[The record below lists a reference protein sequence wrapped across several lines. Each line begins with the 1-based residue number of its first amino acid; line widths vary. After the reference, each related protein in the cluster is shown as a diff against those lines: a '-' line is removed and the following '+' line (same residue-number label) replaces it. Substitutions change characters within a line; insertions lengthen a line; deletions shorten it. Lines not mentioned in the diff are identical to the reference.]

1 MKSRLASLR
10 QSWRS
15 APPPDQPSDDLLAV
29 RDIFKYFPF
38 GPSVPWAKKRTVRA
52 VDGVSFRIAQQETL
66 GLVGESGCG
75 KTTTAR
81 MILGLLAPDAGEIRF
96 LGSEIGRRG
105 PAQRRGRGRIQ
116 AVFQD
121 PWSSLDP
128 RMRVGDA
135 IAEPLV
141 VNTRLRGQELRDRI
155 AGLLEA
161 VGLGPGAAR
170 NYPHEFSGGQRQRI
184 AIARAL
190 SLNPDLIV
198 LDEPV
203 SALDVSIRAQI
214 MNLLKDLQKEM
225 QLSYLLIAHDLATV
239 RYLTDTVGVMY
250 LGKLAE
256 LAPTTGLFTRPAHPY
271 TLALIDAASAEVRG
285 RPPIVLRGDIP
296 SPADP
301 PSGCRFHTRCWLYEQ
316 LDRPEICRTE
326 QPPMTEVLPNH
337 ASACHFASDAMQPP
351 TGAAV
356 ARTSP
361 SAAGPAA
368 AAPVVGP
375 GTAGAVLPVAT
386 STPHAPADRMR
397 PLGSEARPGGG

>member
-1 MKSRLASLR
+1 MKSRFAGLR
-10 QSWRS
+10 ENGWS

-29 RDIFKYFPF
+29 RDIFKYFSF
-38 GPSVPWAKKRTVRA
+38 GPSVPWAKKRTIRA

-105 PAQRRGRGRIQ
+105 PAKRRDRGRIQ

-141 VNTRLRGQELRDRI
+141 VNTRLRGQQLRDRI
-155 AGLLEA
+155 AGLLDA

-214 MNLLKDLQKEM
+214 MNLLKDLQQEM
-225 QLSYLLIAHDLATV
+225 RLSYLLIAHDLATV
-239 RYLTDTVGVMY
+239 RYLTDSVGVMY

-256 LAPTTGLFTRPAHPY
+256 LAPTTDLFARPAHPY
-271 TLALIDAASAEVRG
+271 TLALIDAASAEVRD
-285 RPPIVLRGDIP
+285 RPPIVLSGDIP

-316 LDRPEICRTE
+316 LGRPKICRTE

-337 ASACHFASDAMQPP
+337 ASACHFASDAMHPP
-351 TGAAV
+351 TRAAV
-356 ARTSP
+356 AGTSP
-361 SAAGPAA
+361 SAATRAA
-368 AAPVVGP
+368 AASVVGP
-375 GTAGAVLPVAT
+375 GTAGAVMPVAP
-386 STPHAPADRMR
+386 SR
-397 PLGSEARPGGG
+397 PLRI

>member
-1 MKSRLASLR
+1 
-10 QSWRS
+10 
-15 APPPDQPSDDLLAV
+15 
-29 RDIFKYFPF
+29 
-38 GPSVPWAKKRTVRA
+38 
-52 VDGVSFRIAQQETL
+52 
-66 GLVGESGCG
+66 
-75 KTTTAR
+75 

-96 LGSEIGRRG
+96 LGSEIGRHG
-105 PAQRRGRGRIQ
+105 PAKRRHRGRIQ

-141 VNTRLRGQELRDRI
+141 VNTRVRGQELRDRI
-155 AGLLEA
+155 AALLEA

-214 MNLLKDLQKEM
+214 MNLLKDLQQELR
-225 QLSYLLIAHDLATV
+225 LSYLLIAHDLATV

-250 LGKLAE
+250 LGKLVE
-256 LAPTTGLFTRPAHPY
+256 LAPTGELFTRPAHPY
-271 TLALIDAASAEVRG
+271 TLALIDAASAEVRD

-316 LDRPEICRTE
+316 LGRPEICRTE
-326 QPPMTEVLPNH
+326 QPPMIEVLPKH
-337 ASACHFASDAMQPP
+337 ITACHFASEAMQPP
-351 TGAAV
+351 TGAAL
-356 ARTSP
+356 AGSDP
-361 SAAGPAA
+361 SVAGPAA
-368 AAPVVGP
+368 TAPLVGP
-375 GTAGAVLPVAT
+375 GPPALSSGGNQHARR
-386 STPHAPADRMR
+386 APADRIR
-397 PLGSEARPGGG
+397 H